1 MNPTLTRLHGD
12 ATAAEIIRR
21 AHERDRKHGSGDMQ
35 DFALFVVD
43 EARRASDTSLRAA
56 INDRERAELEALA
69 SLDEETALVMDL
81 ANALTAEHLAAKASG
96 IPGVC
101 VSGCRVCAL
110 LDRAR

>member
-69 SLDEETALVMDL
+69 SLDEATALVLDL
-81 ANALTAEHLAAKASG
+81 ANALDAEHRRTHPLECEC
-96 IPGVC
+96 PTF
-101 VSGCRVCAL
+101 AL
-110 LDRAR
+110 LKRAQEWSR